1 MALPSLTAQERA
13 DALAKAA
20 AARVRRAQVKADLKS
35 GKLKLSEVLDSAE
48 EDEAITRMKVVA
60 LLQALPR
67 VGATTTAQSLLDE
80 FEISQSRRV
89 KGLGAKQRA
98 KLIDRFG

>member
-13 DALAKAA
+13 DALAMAA
-20 AARVRRAQVKADLKS
+20 AARVRRAQVKAELKS
-35 GKLKLSEVLDSAE
+35 RKLKLSEVLDSAE

-67 VGATTTAQSLLDE
+67 VGATTAQSLLDE

>member
-1 MALPSLTAQERA
+1 MALPALTAQERA

-67 VGATTTAQSLLDE
+67 VGATTAQSLLDE

>member
-13 DALAKAA
+13 DALTKAA

-67 VGATTTAQSLLDE
+67 VGATTAQSLLDE

>member
-1 MALPSLTAQERA
+1 MALPSLTAQDRA
-13 DALAKAA
+13 GALAKAA

-67 VGATTTAQSLLDE
+67 VGATTAQSLLDE

>member
-1 MALPSLTAQERA
+1 MALTSLTAQERA

-67 VGATTTAQSLLDE
+67 VGATTAQSLLDE

>member
-67 VGATTTAQSLLDE
+67 VGGYHRTVVT
-80 FEISQSRRV
+80 RRV
-89 KGLGAKQRA
+89 RDLAIPSRQGLGC
-98 KLIDRFG
+98 

>member
-67 VGATTTAQSLLDE
+67 VGLPPH
-80 FEISQSRRV
+80 SRYSTSSRSRNPV
-89 KGLGAKQRA
+89 ASRA
-98 KLIDRFG
+98 WVLSSAPS

>member
-1 MALPSLTAQERA
+1 MALPSLTARERA

-67 VGATTTAQSLLDE
+67 VGATTAQSLLDE

>member
-35 GKLKLSEVLDSAE
+35 GKL
-48 EDEAITRMKVVA
+48 
-60 LLQALPR
+60 
-67 VGATTTAQSLLDE
+67 
-80 FEISQSRRV
+80 
-89 KGLGAKQRA
+89 
-98 KLIDRFG
+98 

>member
-48 EDEAITRMKVVA
+48 EPHSRYSTSSRSRNPVA
-60 LLQALPR
+60 
-67 VGATTTAQSLLDE
+67 
-80 FEISQSRRV
+80 SRAWV
-89 KGLGAKQRA
+89 LSSAPS
-98 KLIDRFG
+98 

>member
-13 DALAKAA
+13 AALAKAA

-67 VGATTTAQSLLDE
+67 VGATTAQSLLDE

>member
-1 MALPSLTAQERA
+1 
-13 DALAKAA
+13 
-20 AARVRRAQVKADLKS
+20 
-35 GKLKLSEVLDSAE
+35 
-48 EDEAITRMKVVA
+48 MKVVA

-67 VGATTTAQSLLDE
+67 VGATTAQSLLDE

>member
-1 MALPSLTAQERA
+1 MALPSLTAPERA

-67 VGATTTAQSLLDE
+67 VGATTAQSLLDE

>member
-1 MALPSLTAQERA
+1 MALPLLTAQERA

-67 VGATTTAQSLLDE
+67 VGATTAQSLLDE

>member
-60 LLQALPR
+60 LLQAR
-67 VGATTTAQSLLDE
+67 VGATTAQSLLDE